1 MPELKQ
7 YIDCS
12 KCIHREVCG
21 YYRVLISSA
30 RCGDRKI
37 IYTLLDCKYFK
48 VSEKCDPNELLK
60 FIEKCVNDLMT
71 KIYGDKR

>member
-7 YIDCS
+7 YIDCAN
-12 KCIHREVCG
+12 CIHREVCD
-21 YYRVLISSA
+21 YYRVMISSA
-30 RCGDRKI
+30 RYGDRKI
-37 IYTLLDCKYFK
+37 NTTLFDCKNFK

-71 KIYGDKR
+71 KIYGDKK